1 MQKYRELECE
11 KLPERVT
18 DAIKQRNA
26 EREKIQDES
35 NIVSCNQ
42 DSCNIRRPEFSD
54 CSILYCKRSEKVCS
68 GLGPLQNCDMEC
80 AEQAIKIEPGC
91 QAVNE
96 VLQKEYDYNLQHCDS
111 SSRLQLD
118 TCQSNRQDRIAQL
131 KAGNQRA
138 EEQIVLLKNSID
150 TMTSKMETCDSIL
163 N

>member
-1 MQKYRELECE
+1 MQKYRDLECE

-35 NIVSCNQ
+35 YVQSC
-42 DSCNIRRPEFSD
+42 SKRLCNISPPQFSD
-54 CSILYCKRSEKVCS
+54 CSRVYCERSGCS
-68 GLGPLQNCDMEC
+68 FWRCKCKAYATRQDT
-80 AEQAIKIEPGC
+80 GC
-91 QAVNE
+91 QASNE

-111 SSRLQLD
+111 NSRLQLE

-150 TMTSKMETCDSIL
+150 TMTAKMATCDSIL